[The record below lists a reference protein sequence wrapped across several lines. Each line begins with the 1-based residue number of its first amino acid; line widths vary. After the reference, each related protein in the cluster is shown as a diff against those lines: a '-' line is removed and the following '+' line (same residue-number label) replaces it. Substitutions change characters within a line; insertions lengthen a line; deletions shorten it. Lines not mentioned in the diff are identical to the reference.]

1 MGIFWGLCSVIITSA
16 AQLSLGFAMDNLPP
30 MLQPQQFISAVFS
43 LSVGA
48 FALYAGLAGYLLSVI
63 CWHKALHQLA
73 LSKAYALLSLSYV
86 LVWVASMILP
96 GWQGIFSAK
105 ALAGV
110 LCIMAGLLTIFY
122 LHTSANPEIIYL
134 QTVVTGVPIRR
145 TCTVW
150 HQLF

>member
-30 MLQPQQFISAVFS
+30 MLQPLKFLSAVFA
-43 LSVGA
+43 LNVGA
-48 FALYAGLAGYLLSVI
+48 AALFSGLAGYLLSVI

-86 LVWVASMILP
+86 LVWIASMILP
-96 GWQGIFSAK
+96 GWQGTFSVK

-110 LCIMAGLLTIFY
+110 LCIMAGLMAIF
-122 LHTSANPEIIYL
+122 LPAD
-134 QTVVTGVPIRR
+134 Q
-145 TCTVW
+145 
-150 HQLF
+150 HQR